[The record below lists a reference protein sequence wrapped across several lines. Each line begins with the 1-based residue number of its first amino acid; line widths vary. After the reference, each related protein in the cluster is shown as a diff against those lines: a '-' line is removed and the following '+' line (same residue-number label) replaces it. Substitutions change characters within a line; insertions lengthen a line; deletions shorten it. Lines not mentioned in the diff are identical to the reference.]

1 MSYQIN
7 VIMKNTEWVTPNEFP
22 DLSEESEIAIDLET
36 RDENM
41 KKLGT
46 GWARN
51 DGEIVGIA
59 VAAGSFKG
67 YYPINHQ
74 GGGNLPRGK
83 VIAWFQSVLKTNAD
97 KIFHNAQYDLG
108 WIRTQGWEVNGRII
122 DTMIAAA
129 LIDENR
135 FSYSL
140 NALGFDYLGEIKA
153 EDELKEAAAQRG
165 LDAKAELWKLPA
177 MDVGFYAE
185 QDAALTLKLWNYF
198 KPTLVKENLLN
209 VWQLEMELLPILIG
223 MRETGIRVDTD
234 KAEVLKKALLVK
246 EMELMKKIKG
256 LTGQDVEIWAARSVA
271 KAFDQQKIKYD
282 VTEKSK
288 SPSFTT
294 NWLEN
299 CNHPLARYIKDA
311 REINKLHSTFI
322 DSILKYEH
330 KGRIHAEINQLR
342 SDMGGTVSGRLSMA
356 NPNLQQVPA
365 RSKEYGR
372 LIRGLFLPEQ
382 GCKWGSFDYSQQEP
396 RLVVHYAATTDKAL
410 GGLQGSQQLIEAY
423 QNEDADFHQTVAS
436 MAGIP
441 RSQAKTINLG
451 IFYGMGSGKLS
462 KQLGISFEEAKAL
475 LKEYDAKVP
484 FVKQL
489 ANRVMQQAEK
499 SGSIKT
505 LLGRKCRFN
514 KWEPKSFGLHKA
526 MTEKEYI
533 AEYGSLNSAKRA
545 MTYKALNRLIQG
557 SAADQVKAAMIKCYK
572 VGHMPMLQIHDEL
585 CFSVEREEDEVEIE
599 KAMVFN
605 DAVKLEVPSKV
616 DKALGDNWGEAT

>member
-7 VIMKNTEWVTPNEFP
+7 VTMKNTEWVAPQDFP
-22 DLSEESEIAIDLET
+22 DLSEEKEIAIDLET

-46 GWARN
+46 GWARQ

-83 VIAWFQSVLKTNAD
+83 VIGWFQEVLKTDAD

-108 WIRTQGWEVNGRII
+108 WIRSQGWEVRGRII

-135 FSYSL
+135 YSFSL
-140 NALGFDYLGEIKA
+140 NSLGFDYLGEVKA
-153 EDELKEAAAQRG
+153 EDELREEAATRG
-165 LDAKAELWKLPA
+165 LDAKADLWKMPSMA
-177 MDVGFYAE
+177 VGFYAE

-198 KPTLVKENLLN
+198 KPTLVKENLLK
-209 VWQLEMELLPILIG
+209 VWQLEMELLPILIR
-223 MRETGIRVDTD
+223 MRETGIRVDIS
-234 KAEVLKKALLVK
+234 KAEDLKNQLIKKEKDLLKKVK
-246 EMELMKKIKG
+246 D
-256 LTGQDVEIWAARSVA
+256 LTNIDVEIWAARSVA
-271 KAFDQQKIKYD
+271 TAFDQQGIKYER
-282 VTEKSK
+282 TAKSK
-288 SPSFTT
+288 DPSFTT

-299 CNHPLARYIKDA
+299 CNHDLAKWIKDA

-322 DSILKYEH
+322 DSILRYEH

-342 SDMGGTVSGRLSMA
+342 GDNGGTVSGRLSMS

-365 RSKEYGR
+365 RNKEYGK
-372 LIRGLFLPEQ
+372 LIRGLFLPEER
-382 GCKWGSFDYSQQEP
+382 CKWGSFDYSQQEP

-410 GGLQGSQQLIEAY
+410 GGLTGSDQLIKAY
-423 QNEDADFHQTVAS
+423 QDDDTDFHQTVAQ

-441 RSQAKTINLG
+441 RGQAKTINLG
-451 IFYGMGSGKLS
+451 IFYGMGSNKLS
-462 KQLGISFEEAKAL
+462 KQLGITFDEAKAL
-475 LKEYDAKVP
+475 LREYDNKVP
-484 FVKQL
+484 FVREL
-489 ANRVMQQAEK
+489 ANRVMQQADK

-505 LLGRKCRFN
+505 IMGRRCRFD
-514 KWEPKSFGLHKA
+514 KWEPRAYGLHKA

-557 SAADQVKAAMIKCYK
+557 SAADQVKAAMVKCDK
-572 VGHMPMLQIHDEL
+572 LGHTPMLQIHDEL
-585 CFSVEREEDEVEIE
+585 CFSVESEEDEAEIKKYME
-599 KAMVFN
+599 HNN
-605 DAVKLEVPSKV
+605 DIDLMVPSKV
-616 DKALGDNWGEAT
+616 DVAIGDNWGEAT

>member
-1 MSYQIN
+1 M
-7 VIMKNTEWVTPNEFP
+7 
-22 DLSEESEIAIDLET
+22 
-36 RDENM
+36 
-41 KKLGT
+41 
-46 GWARN
+46 
-51 DGEIVGIA
+51 
-59 VAAGSFKG
+59 
-67 YYPINHQ
+67 
-74 GGGNLPRGK
+74 
-83 VIAWFQSVLKTNAD
+83 
-97 KIFHNAQYDLG
+97 
-108 WIRTQGWEVNGRII
+108 
-122 DTMIAAA
+122 
-129 LIDENR
+129 
-135 FSYSL
+135 
-140 NALGFDYLGEIKA
+140 
-153 EDELKEAAAQRG
+153 
-165 LDAKAELWKLPA
+165 
-177 MDVGFYAE
+177 
-185 QDAALTLKLWNYF
+185 
-198 KPTLVKENLLN
+198 
-209 VWQLEMELLPILIG
+209 
-223 MRETGIRVDTD
+223 
-234 KAEVLKKALLVK
+234 
-246 EMELMKKIKG
+246 
-256 LTGQDVEIWAARSVA
+256 A

-288 SPSFTT
+288 APSFTT

-410 GGLQGSQQLIEAY
+410 GGLQGSQQLIDAY
-423 QNEDADFHQTVAS
+423 QNDDADFHQTVAS

-505 LLGRKCRFN
+505 LLGRKCRFD

-526 MTEKEYI
+526 MTEKEYV

-545 MTYKALNRLIQG
+545 FTYKALNRLIQG
-557 SAADQVKAAMIKCYK
+557 SAADQVKAAMINCDKH
-572 VGHMPMLQIHDEL
+572 GHVPMLQIHDEL
-585 CFSVEREEDEVEIE
+585 CFSVETEEDEAGIE
-599 KAMVFN
+599 KAMVDN
-605 DAVKLEVPSKV
+605 PAVDLVVPSKV
-616 DKALGDNWGEAT
+616 DKALGDDWGEAT

>member
-372 LIRGLFLPEQ
+372 LIRGLFLPEK

-410 GGLQGSQQLIEAY
+410 GGLQGSQQLIDAY
-423 QNEDADFHQTVAS
+423 QNDDADFHQTVAS

-533 AEYGSLNSAKRA
+533 AEYGSLISAKRA

-605 DAVKLEVPSKV
+605 DAVTLEVPSKV

>member
-7 VIMKNTEWVTPNEFP
+7 VIMKNTEWVTPSEFP

-46 GWARN
+46 GWARH

-83 VIAWFQSVLKTNAD
+83 VITWFQSVLKTNAD

-108 WIRTQGWEVNGRII
+108 WIRAQGWEVKGRII

-223 MRETGIRVDTD
+223 MRETGIRVDID
-234 KAEVLKKALLVK
+234 KAETLKKTLLAK
-246 EMELMKKIKG
+246 ELELMKKIKG

-288 SPSFTT
+288 APSFTT

-372 LIRGLFLPEQ
+372 LIRGLFLPEK

-410 GGLQGSQQLIEAY
+410 GGLQGSQQLIDAY
-423 QNEDADFHQTVAS
+423 QNDDADFHQTVAS

-505 LLGRKCRFN
+505 LLGRKCRFD

-545 MTYKALNRLIQG
+545 FTYKALNRLIQG
-557 SAADQVKAAMIKCYK
+557 SAADQVKAAMINCDKN
-572 VGHMPMLQIHDEL
+572 GHVPMLQIHDEL
-585 CFSVEREEDEVEIE
+585 CFSVETEEDEAGIE
-599 KAMVFN
+599 KAMVDN
-605 DAVKLEVPSKV
+605 PAVSLVVPSKV
-616 DKALGDNWGEAT
+616 DKALGDDWGEAT

>member
-7 VIMKNTEWVTPNEFP
+7 VTMKNTEWVAPQDFP
-22 DLSEESEIAIDLET
+22 DLSEEKEIAIDLET

-46 GWARN
+46 GWARQ

-83 VIAWFQSVLKTNAD
+83 VIGWFQEVLKTDAD

-108 WIRTQGWEVNGRII
+108 WIRSQGWEVRGRII

-135 FSYSL
+135 YSFSL
-140 NALGFDYLGEIKA
+140 NSLGFDYLGEVKA
-153 EDELKEAAAQRG
+153 EDELREEAATRG
-165 LDAKAELWKLPA
+165 LDAKADLWKMPSMA
-177 MDVGFYAE
+177 VGFYAE

-198 KPTLVKENLLN
+198 KPTLVKENLLK
-209 VWQLEMELLPILIG
+209 VWQLEMELLPILIR
-223 MRETGIRVDTD
+223 MRETGIRVDIS
-234 KAEVLKKALLVK
+234 KAEDLKKQLIKKEKDLLKKVK
-246 EMELMKKIKG
+246 D
-256 LTGQDVEIWAARSVA
+256 LTNIDVEIWAARSVA
-271 KAFDQQKIKYD
+271 TAFDQQGIKYER
-282 VTEKSK
+282 TAKSK
-288 SPSFTT
+288 DPSFTT

-299 CNHPLARYIKDA
+299 CNHDLAKWIKDA

-322 DSILKYEH
+322 DSILRYEH

-342 SDMGGTVSGRLSMA
+342 GDNGGTVSGRLSMS

-365 RSKEYGR
+365 RNKEYGK
-372 LIRGLFLPEQ
+372 LIRGLFLPEER
-382 GCKWGSFDYSQQEP
+382 CKWGSFDYSQQEP

-410 GGLQGSQQLIEAY
+410 GGLTGSDQLIKAY
-423 QNEDADFHQTVAS
+423 QDDDTDFHQTVAQ

-441 RSQAKTINLG
+441 RGQAKTINLG
-451 IFYGMGSGKLS
+451 IFYGMGSNKLS
-462 KQLGISFEEAKAL
+462 KQLGITFDEAKAL
-475 LKEYDAKVP
+475 LREYDNKVP
-484 FVKQL
+484 FVREL
-489 ANRVMQQAEK
+489 ANRVMQQADK

-505 LLGRKCRFN
+505 IMGRRCRFD
-514 KWEPKSFGLHKA
+514 KWEPRTYGLHKA

-557 SAADQVKAAMIKCYK
+557 SAADQVKAAMVKCDK
-572 VGHMPMLQIHDEL
+572 LGHTPMLQIHDEL
-585 CFSVEREEDEVEIE
+585 CFSVETEEDEAEIKKYME
-599 KAMVFN
+599 HN
-605 DAVKLEVPSKV
+605 DDIDLMVPSKV
-616 DKALGDNWGEAT
+616 DVAIGDNWGEAT

>member
-7 VIMKNTEWVTPNEFP
+7 VIMKNNEWVAPNEFP
-22 DLSEESEIAIDLET
+22 DLSEEKEIAIDLET

-46 GWARN
+46 GWARK

-74 GGGNLPRGK
+74 GGGNLPRSK
-83 VIAWFQSVLKTNAD
+83 VIGWFQEVLKTEAD
-97 KIFHNAQYDLG
+97 KIFHNAQYDVG
-108 WIRTQGWEVNGRII
+108 WIRSQGWQVNGRII

-135 FSYSL
+135 YSYSL
-140 NALGFDYLGEIKA
+140 NSLGFDYLGEVKA
-153 EDELKEAAAQRG
+153 EDELKEEAASRG
-165 LDAKAELWKLPA
+165 LDAKAELWKMPSMA
-177 MDVGFYAE
+177 VGFYAE

-198 KPTLVKENLLN
+198 KPTLVKENLLK
-209 VWQLEMELLPILIG
+209 VWQLEMELLPILIR
-223 MRETGIRVDTD
+223 MRETGIRVDIS
-234 KAEVLKKALLVK
+234 KAEDLKKQLIKKEKDLLKKVK
-246 EMELMKKIKG
+246 D
-256 LTGQDVEIWAARSVA
+256 LTNIDVEIWAARSVA
-271 KAFDQQKIKYD
+271 TAFDQQGIKYER
-282 VTEKSK
+282 TAKSK
-288 SPSFTT
+288 DPSFTT

-299 CNHPLARYIKDA
+299 CNQDLAKWIKDA

-322 DSILKYEH
+322 DSILRYEH

-342 SDMGGTVSGRLSMA
+342 GDNGGTVSGRLSMS

-365 RSKEYGR
+365 RNKEYGK
-372 LIRGLFLPEQ
+372 LIRGLFLPEE

-410 GGLQGSQQLIEAY
+410 GGLTGSDQLIKAY
-423 QNEDADFHQTVAS
+423 QDDDTDFHQTVAQ

-441 RSQAKTINLG
+441 RGQAKTINLG
-451 IFYGMGSGKLS
+451 IFYGMGSNKLS
-462 KQLGISFEEAKAL
+462 KQLGITFDEAKAL
-475 LKEYDAKVP
+475 LREYDNKVP
-484 FVKQL
+484 FVREL
-489 ANRVMQQAEK
+489 ANRVMQQADK

-505 LLGRKCRFN
+505 IMGRRCRFD
-514 KWEPKSFGLHKA
+514 KWEPRAYGLHKA

-557 SAADQVKAAMIKCYK
+557 SAADQVKAAMVKCDK
-572 VGHMPMLQIHDEL
+572 LGHTPMLQIHDEL
-585 CFSVEREEDEVEIE
+585 CFSVETEEDEAEIKKYME
-599 KAMVFN
+599 HN
-605 DAVKLEVPSKV
+605 DDINLMVPSKV
-616 DKALGDNWGEAT
+616 DVAIGDNWGEAT

>member
-7 VIMKNTEWVTPNEFP
+7 VTMKNTEWVAPNEFP
-22 DLSEESEIAIDLET
+22 DLSDEKEIAIDLET

-46 GWARN
+46 GWARR

-74 GGGNLPRGK
+74 GGGNLPRTK
-83 VIAWFQSVLKTNAD
+83 VINWFKEVLKTDAD

-108 WIRTQGWEVNGRII
+108 WIRSQGWEVRGRII

-140 NALGFDYLGEIKA
+140 NALGFDLLGEVKA

-165 LDAKAELWKLPA
+165 LDAKAELWKMPS

-198 KPTLVKENLLN
+198 KPTLVKENLLK
-209 VWQLEMELLPILIG
+209 VWQLEMELLPILIR
-223 MRETGIRVDTD
+223 MRETGIRVDTS
-234 KAEVLKKALLVK
+234 KAEQLKDS
-246 EMELMKKIKG
+246 LMKKESEIIKKIKHM
-256 LTGQDVEIWAARSVA
+256 TGVDIEIWAARSVA
-271 KAFDQQKIKYD
+271 QAFDQQGIKYD
-282 VTEKSK
+282 VTAKSK
-288 SPSFTT
+288 APSFTT

-299 CNHPLARYIKDA
+299 CDHQLAKWIKDA

-322 DSILKYEH
+322 DSILRYEH

-342 SDMGGTVSGRLSMA
+342 GDNGGTVSGRLSMS

-365 RSKEYGR
+365 RNKEYGK
-372 LIRGLFLPEQ
+372 LIRGLFLPEE

-410 GGLQGSQQLIEAY
+410 GGLTGSEELIKAY
-423 QNEDADFHQTVAS
+423 QNDDADFHQTVAQ

-462 KQLGISFEEAKAL
+462 KQLGITFEEAKAL

-484 FVKQL
+484 FVREL
-489 ANRVMQQAEK
+489 ANRVMQQADK

-505 LLGRKCRFN
+505 IMGRRCRFD
-514 KWEPKSFGLHKA
+514 KWEPRAYGLHKA

-557 SAADQVKAAMIKCYK
+557 SAADQVKAAMVKCDRL
-572 VGHMPMLQIHDEL
+572 HQTPMLQIHDEL
-585 CFSVEREEDEVEIE
+585 CFSVESEEDEADIKKYMEH
-599 KAMVFN
+599 N
-605 DAVKLEVPSKV
+605 DDIDLMVPSKV
-616 DKALGDNWGEAT
+616 DVAIGDNWGEAT

>member
-1 MSYQIN
+1 
-7 VIMKNTEWVTPNEFP
+7 MKNTEWVAPQDFP
-22 DLSEESEIAIDLET
+22 DLSEEKEIAIDLET

-46 GWARN
+46 GWARQ

-83 VIAWFQSVLKTNAD
+83 VIGWFQEVLKTDAD

-108 WIRTQGWEVNGRII
+108 WIRSQGWEVRGRII

-135 FSYSL
+135 YSFSL
-140 NALGFDYLGEIKA
+140 NSLGFDYLGEVKA
-153 EDELKEAAAQRG
+153 EDELREEAATRG
-165 LDAKAELWKLPA
+165 LDAKADLWKMPSMA
-177 MDVGFYAE
+177 VGFYAE

-198 KPTLVKENLLN
+198 KPTLVKENLLK
-209 VWQLEMELLPILIG
+209 VWQLEMELLPILIR
-223 MRETGIRVDTD
+223 MRETGIRVDIS
-234 KAEVLKKALLVK
+234 KAEDLKKQLIKKEKDLLKKVK
-246 EMELMKKIKG
+246 D
-256 LTGQDVEIWAARSVA
+256 LTNIDVEIWAARSVA
-271 KAFDQQKIKYD
+271 TAFDQQGIKYER
-282 VTEKSK
+282 TAKSK
-288 SPSFTT
+288 DPSFTT

-299 CNHPLARYIKDA
+299 CNHDLAKWIKDA

-322 DSILKYEH
+322 DSILRYEH

-342 SDMGGTVSGRLSMA
+342 GDNGGTVSGRLSMS

-365 RSKEYGR
+365 RNKEYGK
-372 LIRGLFLPEQ
+372 LIRGLFLPEER
-382 GCKWGSFDYSQQEP
+382 CKWGSFDYSQQEP

-410 GGLQGSQQLIEAY
+410 GGLTGSDQLIKAY
-423 QNEDADFHQTVAS
+423 QDDDTDFHQTVAQ

-441 RSQAKTINLG
+441 RGQAKTINLG
-451 IFYGMGSGKLS
+451 IFYGMGSNKLS
-462 KQLGISFEEAKAL
+462 KQLGITFDEAKAL
-475 LKEYDAKVP
+475 LREYDNKVP
-484 FVKQL
+484 FVREL
-489 ANRVMQQAEK
+489 ANRVMQQADK

-505 LLGRKCRFN
+505 IMGRRCRFD
-514 KWEPKSFGLHKA
+514 KWEPRAYGLHKA

-557 SAADQVKAAMIKCYK
+557 SAADQVKAAMVKCDK
-572 VGHMPMLQIHDEL
+572 LGHTPMLQIHDEL
-585 CFSVEREEDEVEIE
+585 CFSVETEDDEAEIKKYME
-599 KAMVFN
+599 HN
-605 DAVKLEVPSKV
+605 DDIDLMVPSKV
-616 DKALGDNWGEAT
+616 DVAIGDNWGEAT

>member
-1 MSYQIN
+1 
-7 VIMKNTEWVTPNEFP
+7 MKNTEWVAPQEFP
-22 DLSEESEIAIDLET
+22 DLSEEKEIAIDLET

-46 GWARN
+46 GWARK

-74 GGGNLPRGK
+74 GGGNLPRSK
-83 VIAWFQSVLKTNAD
+83 VINWFQEVLKTDAD

-108 WIRTQGWEVNGRII
+108 WIRAQGWEVRGRVI

-135 FSYSL
+135 YSYSL
-140 NALGFDYLGEIKA
+140 NSLGFDYLGEVKA
-153 EDELKEAAAQRG
+153 EDELKEEAATRG
-165 LDAKAELWKLPA
+165 LDAKADIWKMPSMA
-177 MDVGFYAE
+177 VGFYAE

-198 KPTLVKENLLN
+198 KPTLVKENLLK
-209 VWQLEMELLPILIG
+209 VWQLEMELLPILIR
-223 MRETGIRVDTD
+223 MRETGIRVDLS
-234 KAEVLKKALLVK
+234 KAEDLKKTLIDKENKLLN
-246 EMELMKKIKG
+246 KIKD
-256 LTGQDVEIWAARSVA
+256 LTNIDVEIWAARSVA
-271 KAFDQQKIKYD
+271 KAFDQQGIKYER
-282 VTEKSK
+282 TAKSQD
-288 SPSFTT
+288 PSFTT

-299 CNHPLARYIKDA
+299 CNHDLAKWIKDA

-322 DSILKYEH
+322 DSILRYEH
-330 KGRIHAEINQLR
+330 NGRIHAEINQLR
-342 SDMGGTVSGRLSMA
+342 GDNGGTVSGRLSMS

-365 RSKEYGR
+365 RNKEYGK
-372 LIRGLFLPEQ
+372 LIRGLFLPEE

-410 GGLQGSQQLIEAY
+410 GGLTGSETLIKAY
-423 QNEDADFHQTVAS
+423 NDDDADFHQTVAQ

-451 IFYGMGSGKLS
+451 IFYGMGSNKLS
-462 KQLGISFEEAKAL
+462 KQLGITFEEAKAL
-475 LKEYDAKVP
+475 LKEYDMKVP
-484 FVKQL
+484 FVREL

-499 SGSIKT
+499 TGSIKT
-505 LLGRKCRFN
+505 IMGRRCRFD
-514 KWEPKSFGLHKA
+514 KWEPRAYGLHKA
-526 MTEKEYI
+526 MTEKEYV

-557 SAADQVKAAMIKCYK
+557 SAADQVKAAMVKCDRL
-572 VGHMPMLQIHDEL
+572 GHTPMLQIHDEL
-585 CFSVEREEDEVEIE
+585 CFNVETEEDEAEIKKFME
-599 KAMVFN
+599 QNN
-605 DAVKLEVPSKV
+605 DIDIMVPSKV
-616 DKALGDNWGEAT
+616 DVAIGDNWGEAT

>member
-7 VIMKNTEWVTPNEFP
+7 VTMKNTEWVAPQDFP
-22 DLSEESEIAIDLET
+22 DLSEEKEIAIDLET

-46 GWARN
+46 GWARQ

-83 VIAWFQSVLKTNAD
+83 VIGWFQEVLKTDAD

-108 WIRTQGWEVNGRII
+108 WIRSQGWEVRGRII

-135 FSYSL
+135 YSFSL
-140 NALGFDYLGEIKA
+140 NSLGFDYLGEVKA
-153 EDELKEAAAQRG
+153 EDELREEAATRG
-165 LDAKAELWKLPA
+165 LDAKADLWKMPSMA
-177 MDVGFYAE
+177 VGFYAE

-198 KPTLVKENLLN
+198 KPTLVKENLLK
-209 VWQLEMELLPILIG
+209 VWQLEMELLPILIR
-223 MRETGIRVDTD
+223 MRETGIRVDIS
-234 KAEVLKKALLVK
+234 KAEDLKKQLIKKEKDLLKKVK
-246 EMELMKKIKG
+246 D
-256 LTGQDVEIWAARSVA
+256 LTNIDVEIWAARSVA
-271 KAFDQQKIKYD
+271 TAFDQQGIKYER
-282 VTEKSK
+282 TAKSK
-288 SPSFTT
+288 DPSFTT

-299 CNHPLARYIKDA
+299 CNHDLAKWIKDA

-322 DSILKYEH
+322 DSILRYEH

-342 SDMGGTVSGRLSMA
+342 GDNGGTVSGRLSMS

-365 RSKEYGR
+365 RNKEYGK
-372 LIRGLFLPEQ
+372 LIRGLFLPEER
-382 GCKWGSFDYSQQEP
+382 CKWGSFDYSQQEP

-410 GGLQGSQQLIEAY
+410 GGLTGSDQLIKAY
-423 QNEDADFHQTVAS
+423 QDDDTDFHQTVAQ

-441 RSQAKTINLG
+441 RGQAKTINLG
-451 IFYGMGSGKLS
+451 IFYGMGSNKLS
-462 KQLGISFEEAKAL
+462 KQLGITFDEAKAL
-475 LKEYDAKVP
+475 LREYDNKVP
-484 FVKQL
+484 FVREL
-489 ANRVMQQAEK
+489 ANRVMQQADK

-505 LLGRKCRFN
+505 IMGRRCRFD
-514 KWEPKSFGLHKA
+514 KWEPRAYGLHKA

-557 SAADQVKAAMIKCYK
+557 SAADQVKAAMVKCDK
-572 VGHMPMLQIHDEL
+572 LGHTPMLQIHDEL
-585 CFSVEREEDEVEIE
+585 CFSVESEEDEAEIKKYME
-599 KAMVFN
+599 HNN
-605 DAVKLEVPSKV
+605 DIDLMVPSKV
-616 DKALGDNWGEAT
+616 DVAIGDNWGEAT

>member
-7 VIMKNTEWVTPNEFP
+7 ITMKNTEWVAPQEFP
-22 DLSEESEIAIDLET
+22 DLSEEKEIAIDLET

-46 GWARN
+46 GWARK

-74 GGGNLPRGK
+74 GGGNLPRSK
-83 VIAWFQSVLKTNAD
+83 VINWFQEVLKTDAD

-108 WIRTQGWEVNGRII
+108 WIRAQGWEVRGRVI

-135 FSYSL
+135 YSYSL
-140 NALGFDYLGEIKA
+140 NSLGFDYLGEVKA
-153 EDELKEAAAQRG
+153 EDELREEAATRG
-165 LDAKAELWKLPA
+165 LDAKADIWKMPSMA
-177 MDVGFYAE
+177 VGFYAE

-198 KPTLVKENLLN
+198 KPTLVKENLLK
-209 VWQLEMELLPILIG
+209 VWQLEMELLPILIR
-223 MRETGIRVDTD
+223 MRETGIRVDLS
-234 KAEVLKKALLVK
+234 KAEDLKKTLIDKENKLLN
-246 EMELMKKIKG
+246 KIKD
-256 LTGQDVEIWAARSVA
+256 LTNIDVEIWAARSVA
-271 KAFDQQKIKYD
+271 KAFDQQGIKYER
-282 VTEKSK
+282 TAKSQD
-288 SPSFTT
+288 PSFTT

-299 CNHPLARYIKDA
+299 CNHDLAKWIKDA

-322 DSILKYEH
+322 DSILRYEH
-330 KGRIHAEINQLR
+330 NGRIHAEINQLR
-342 SDMGGTVSGRLSMA
+342 GDNGGTVSGRLSMS

-365 RSKEYGR
+365 RNKEYGK
-372 LIRGLFLPEQ
+372 LIRGLFLPEE

-410 GGLQGSQQLIEAY
+410 GGLTGSETLIKAY
-423 QNEDADFHQTVAS
+423 NDDDADFHQTVAQ

-451 IFYGMGSGKLS
+451 IFYGMGSNKLS
-462 KQLGISFEEAKAL
+462 KQLGITFEEAKAL
-475 LKEYDAKVP
+475 LKEYDMKVP
-484 FVKQL
+484 FVREL

-499 SGSIKT
+499 TGSIKT
-505 LLGRKCRFN
+505 IMGRRCRFD
-514 KWEPKSFGLHKA
+514 KWEPRAYGLHKA
-526 MTEKEYI
+526 MTEKEYV

-557 SAADQVKAAMIKCYK
+557 SAADQVKAAMVKCDRLGYT
-572 VGHMPMLQIHDEL
+572 PMLQIHDEL
-585 CFSVEREEDEVEIE
+585 CFNVETEEDEAEIKKFME
-599 KAMVFN
+599 QNN
-605 DAVKLEVPSKV
+605 DIDIMVPSKV
-616 DKALGDNWGEAT
+616 DVAIGDNWGEAT

>member
-7 VIMKNTEWVTPNEFP
+7 VTMKNTEWVAPQDFP
-22 DLSEESEIAIDLET
+22 DLSEEKEIAIDLET

-46 GWARN
+46 GWARQ

-83 VIAWFQSVLKTNAD
+83 VIGWFQEVLKTDAD

-108 WIRTQGWEVNGRII
+108 WIRSQGWEVRGRII

-135 FSYSL
+135 YSFSL
-140 NALGFDYLGEIKA
+140 NSLGFDYLGEVKA
-153 EDELKEAAAQRG
+153 EDELREEAATRG
-165 LDAKAELWKLPA
+165 LDAKADLWKMPSMA
-177 MDVGFYAE
+177 VGFYAE

-198 KPTLVKENLLN
+198 KPTLVKENLLK
-209 VWQLEMELLPILIG
+209 VWQLEMELLPILIR
-223 MRETGIRVDTD
+223 MRETGIRVDIS
-234 KAEVLKKALLVK
+234 KAEDLKKQLIKKEKDLLKKVK
-246 EMELMKKIKG
+246 D
-256 LTGQDVEIWAARSVA
+256 LTNIDVEIWAARSVA
-271 KAFDQQKIKYD
+271 TAFDQQGIKYER
-282 VTEKSK
+282 TAKSK
-288 SPSFTT
+288 DPSFTT

-299 CNHPLARYIKDA
+299 CNHDLAKWIKDA

-322 DSILKYEH
+322 DSILRYEH

-342 SDMGGTVSGRLSMA
+342 GDNGGTVSGRLSMS

-365 RSKEYGR
+365 RNKEYGK
-372 LIRGLFLPEQ
+372 LIRGLFLPEER
-382 GCKWGSFDYSQQEP
+382 CKWGSFDYSQQEP

-410 GGLQGSQQLIEAY
+410 GGLTGSDQLIKAY
-423 QNEDADFHQTVAS
+423 QDDDTDFHQTVAQ

-441 RSQAKTINLG
+441 RGQAKTINLG
-451 IFYGMGSGKLS
+451 IFYGMGSNKLS
-462 KQLGISFEEAKAL
+462 KQLGITFDEAKAL
-475 LKEYDAKVP
+475 LREYDNKVP
-484 FVKQL
+484 FVREL
-489 ANRVMQQAEK
+489 ANRVMQQADK

-505 LLGRKCRFN
+505 IMGRRCRFD
-514 KWEPKSFGLHKA
+514 KWEPRAYGLHKA

-557 SAADQVKAAMIKCYK
+557 SAADQVKAAMVKCDK
-572 VGHMPMLQIHDEL
+572 LGHTPMLQIHDEL
-585 CFSVEREEDEVEIE
+585 CFSVESEEDEAEIKKYME
-599 KAMVFN
+599 HN
-605 DAVKLEVPSKV
+605 DDIDLMVPSKV
-616 DKALGDNWGEAT
+616 DVAIGDNWGEAT